1 MIHYTLIRETRLF
14 WEATCNLLRLK
25 ELTLSRSREI
35 KAEYNILT
43 LFGALEK
50 SRKKKNGKCEKGFK
64 GEIRGGGKHTRDIQ
78 ICLKAKEENL
88 KSDMLLLI
96 SFFPQKL
103 FPKLQRQK
111 PGTIFFFMK
120 LSNENKQSNLFQFP
134 VLEKVLCVWMM

>member
-64 GEIRGGGKHTRDIQ
+64 GEIRGGGEAHQRYSN
-78 ICLKAKEENL
+78 LL
-88 KSDMLLLI
+88 KSKGRE
-96 SFFPQKL
+96 FK
-103 FPKLQRQK
+103 K
-111 PGTIFFFMK
+111 
-120 LSNENKQSNLFQFP
+120 
-134 VLEKVLCVWMM
+134 